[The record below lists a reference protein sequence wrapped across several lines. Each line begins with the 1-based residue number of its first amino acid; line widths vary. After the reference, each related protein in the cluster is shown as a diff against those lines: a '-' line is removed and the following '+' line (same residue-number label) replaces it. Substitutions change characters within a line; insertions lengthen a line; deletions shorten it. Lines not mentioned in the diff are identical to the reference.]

1 MNQKN
6 TRLIVS
12 NTAGKSTSPQHQRL
26 WWDRLTLFEQ
36 YTRIPLGYFCIFSE
50 LGYLMRDLE
59 AGGYIFPDRKVPDI
73 SVGSCWCNWL
83 RLQGINTD
91 FRKYPHHYPDGREVV
106 SANIYPDEL
115 LPKFRWWL
123 NTTYV
128 MEKLPNYVKRF
139 CSPEEIKLITAIV
152 QKRLSSVA

>member
-1 MNQKN
+1 MNQKK

-12 NTAGKSTSPQHQRL
+12 NTAGKSTSPQHQPL
-26 WWDRLTLFEQ
+26 WWERLKFFEQ
-36 YTRIPLGYFCIFSE
+36 ETRIPLGYFCIFSE

-73 SVGSCWCNWL
+73 SVGLCWCKWL

-91 FRKYPHHYPDGREVV
+91 FPTYPHYYPDGRVV
-106 SANIYPDEL
+106 GANIYPDEL

-123 NTTYV
+123 YTTYV
-128 MEKLPNYVKRF
+128 IQKLPNYVKQF